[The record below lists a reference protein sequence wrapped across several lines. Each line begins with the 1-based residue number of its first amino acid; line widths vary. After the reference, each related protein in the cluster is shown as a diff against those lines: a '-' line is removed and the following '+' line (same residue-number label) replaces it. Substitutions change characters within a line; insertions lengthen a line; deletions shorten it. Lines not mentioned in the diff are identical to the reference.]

1 MTNNPIPAKLQL
13 TDISSNHLTLL
24 SLLLEREGSDLN
36 TIFSELGV
44 DVPTTN
50 NPVDRVPLVA
60 VIHALEQIREITRD
74 PCSCMKL
81 YQHMK
86 LAHLNTLGFALS
98 CSSSLLDFFQ
108 RTERFCA
115 YIGSAFLI
123 SIEERDDHYWISG
136 GWNPSVYEDQLKDE
150 PNANLLLECFG
161 YSALGMLKEVYLEPL
176 PIRAISLVGDPDD
189 AVIAAFG
196 QTSDATIKAIKTG
209 ASMMGVELDKEV
221 VTASLPGAN
230 PQLAREI
237 DQMLLEHLEAIGHTD
252 IVHRCERL
260 IIGGMPVREFNL
272 KTVARKLGMSERVL
286 QRNLRA
292 QGQSFSQVVSRI
304 KKTLAMQYLDEGKK
318 NVDQIAYALGFDSP
332 SNFSRAFR
340 NWTGYSPREYKN
352 RKASGTVAKSPT
364 D

>member
-1 MTNNPIPAKLQL
+1 MRDNIRDFPDNLQL
-13 TDISSNHLTLL
+13 PDISSNHLTLL
-24 SLLLEREGSDLN
+24 SLLLERKGSDPS
-36 TIFSELGV
+36 TIFAELGV
-44 DVPTTN
+44 DVPSTN

-60 VIHALEQIREITRD
+60 VIHALEQIREITGD

-108 RTERFCA
+108 RAERFCS
-115 YIGSAFLI
+115 YLGSAFVISVEEHEDYYLI
-123 SIEERDDHYWISG
+123 AG
-136 GWNPSVYEDQLKDE
+136 GWNPSMYESQLKDE

-161 YSALGMLKEVYLEPL
+161 YSALGMLSEVYLEPL
-176 PIRAISLVGDPDD
+176 PVRLISLMGEPAD
-189 AVIAAFG
+189 AVIEAFYKTSNAIV
-196 QTSDATIKAIKTG
+196 QTIETG
-209 ASMMGVELDKEV
+209 AERISVQLDKDI
-221 VTASLPGAN
+221 VTASLPGSN

-237 DQMLLEHLEAIGHTD
+237 DQMLLEHLEAIGHSD

-272 KTVARKLGMSERVL
+272 KSVASKLGMSERVL
-286 QRNLRA
+286 QRNLRS
-292 QGQSFSQVVSRI
+292 QGQSFSQVVNRI
-304 KKTLAMQYLDEGKK
+304 KKTLALQYLDERKK

-340 NWTGYSPREYKN
+340 NWTGCSPREYKK
-352 RKASGTVAKSPT
+352 RKG
-364 D
+364 